1 MHINTI
7 INTEVQRHVFS
18 NYVKA
23 ENTDV
28 LQNAS
33 ITEVEKEKE
42 KDIFPKEEKIV
53 LYYNYKNN
61 QMTKNVMNVL
71 FEKENES
78 EKKQELPSLSLLAYK
93 KNQIETK
100 NEVFSYYV

>member
-33 ITEVEKEKE
+33 IKEVEKEE
-42 KDIFPKEEKIV
+42 DIFPKEEKIV

-93 KNQIETK
+93 KNQTEAK